1 MEIYKLLSRFH
12 DGRKKLKFVPTEKA
26 FSSEISIKNSKSKL
40 FLSGSLLI
48 CKHFYMRLLWLL
60 FRLRITFLSPLL
72 GFLTICYWVKVF
84 ESSFSFLKKFSSFRY
99 DLYTS
104 PCFKVFFPVFVW
116 FIFRTQTEHEKWW
129 SLFSLNNERF
139 TSQIAKNLPV
149 RKKTMVFVSSFVFP
163 FFVSKGKNL
172 NCFYFKN
179 LVAKFEV

>member
-48 CKHFYMRLLWLL
+48 CKHFICGFFDFYLGCELL
-60 FRLRITFLSPLL
+60 FLSPLL
-72 GFLTICYWVKVF
+72 GFLTIAYWVKLF
-84 ESSFSFLKKFSSFRY
+84 ESSFSFLKKVSSFRY
-99 DLYTS
+99 DLYTC